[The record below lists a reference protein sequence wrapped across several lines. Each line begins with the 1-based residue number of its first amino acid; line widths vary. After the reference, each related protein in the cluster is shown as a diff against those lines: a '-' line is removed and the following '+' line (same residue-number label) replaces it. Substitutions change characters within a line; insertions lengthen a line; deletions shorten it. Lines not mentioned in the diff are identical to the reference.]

1 MAAQLAGHEV
11 DAAARD
17 LAREVFVASITEV
30 WFTLR
35 RCSMGEQMCEALGYA
50 YVRQTQKV
58 RGEQSVGRVSVGLA
72 LGLVSNPYPNPNPNP
87 N

>member
-1 MAAQLAGHEV
+1 MAAQLAGDEV

-50 YVRQTQKV
+50 YVRQAQKV
-58 RGEQSVGRVSVGLA
+58 RGKQSVGAARLGGLYETA
-72 LGLVSNPYPNPNPNP
+72 RHGEPNLG
-87 N
+87 

>member
-1 MAAQLAGHEV
+1 MAAQLAGDEV
-11 DAAARD
+11 DAAALD

-50 YVRQTQKV
+50 YVRQAQKV
-58 RGEQSVGRVSVGLA
+58 RGKQSVGRVSVGLG
-72 LGLVSNPYPNPNPNP
+72 LGLVSNPYPYPNPNP